1 MSDHA
6 SFVFFAYLITIL
18 TIGGVSARI
27 LLDYRRLSLSLREIN
42 AERENKES
50 SR

>member
-6 SFVFFAYLITIL
+6 SFVFFAYFITIL
-18 TIGGVSARI
+18 TIGGISARI